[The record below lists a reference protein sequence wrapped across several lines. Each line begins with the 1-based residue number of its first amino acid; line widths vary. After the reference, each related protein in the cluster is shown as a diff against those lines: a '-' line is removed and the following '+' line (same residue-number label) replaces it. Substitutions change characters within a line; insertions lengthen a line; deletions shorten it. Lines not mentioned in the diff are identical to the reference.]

1 MYEHLT
7 KHNLLSI
14 HQSGFRPHHSCDTAL
29 IKLTDSLV
37 TNMDKGLISG
47 LNLTD
52 YRKTF
57 DLVDHA
63 TLFKKLFIYA
73 ISGRSPQWFN
83 WYLKDRKQ
91 RVMIQRRLSSPQSTT
106 TGVPQ
111 GSILGPLLFILF
123 VNDLPL
129 DVSKS
134 TVKIYADDTTQVAFG
149 RTVKEVETILAR
161 ELRQSTI
168 WYYQRLGLEWPKTA
182 MPTGFDQLGAGTNS
196 QKTLKRPSRSVHFP
210 WNLTIIF
217 TTIVCK

>member
-52 YRKTF
+52 YRKAF
-57 DLVDHA
+57 DLVDHP
-63 TLFKKLFIYA
+63 TLLKKLSIYRG
-73 ISGRSPQWFN
+73 SGRSLQWFN

-91 RVMIQRRLSSPQSTT
+91 KVMIQRRLSSPQSITP
-106 TGVPQ
+106 GVSQ

-129 DVSKS
+129 NVSKS

-149 RTVKEVETILAR
+149 RTVKEVETILTH
-161 ELRQSTI
+161 ELRLLSRRADETKTVLNHSKTKSIIVWSKPKFRGLDGENLETI
-168 WYYQRLGLEWPKTA
+168 KANMIL
-182 MPTGFDQLGAGTNS
+182 
-196 QKTLKRPSRSVHFP
+196 
-210 WNLTIIF
+210 
-217 TTIVCK
+217 